1 MVDLCGFFGKPTAI
15 HARLPLATLIFE
27 KTTGVR
33 TTVVVCPS
41 EFKDIAHAIRRALDR
56 RSSGRRD
63 TEITVV
69 VTKTRTR
76 PVRTSEALLQSGGDE
91 FHFSL
96 SQTMDNRSKPPS
108 QGVNNLGEGQ
118 SQHCETASQ
127 LQQRLTFTTHTLVD
141 LLPVIPTECDETLL
155 LELREPGTISK
166 SAAFEGSRSGPGV
179 KELFRPSGARG
190 LLRRFG
196 LLFDSSYFVV
206 SSFVLLL

>member
-15 HARLPLATLIFE
+15 HAKLPLATLIFE

-33 TTVVVCPS
+33 TTVVVLGPS

-63 TEITVV
+63 TEITG

-76 PVRTSEALLQSGGDE
+76 PVRTSETLLQSGGDE

-127 LQQRLTFTTHTLVD
+127 LQQRLTLTAHTLVD

-166 SAAFEGSRSGPGV
+166 SAAFEGSGSGPGV
-179 KELFRPSGARG
+179 KELCRPSGARG